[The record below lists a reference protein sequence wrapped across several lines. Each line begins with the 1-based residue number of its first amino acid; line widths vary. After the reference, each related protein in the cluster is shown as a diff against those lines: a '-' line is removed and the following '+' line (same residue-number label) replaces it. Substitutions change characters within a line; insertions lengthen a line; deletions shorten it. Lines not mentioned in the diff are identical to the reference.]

1 MCRKFLDMKTMN
13 RKISI
18 ESLESRLAFDGSWQ
32 NVFLPN
38 DVDGSQEVSPLD
50 VLQIINELN
59 IGGPRDLS
67 GPRPPDEP
75 YCDVNGDLR
84 LDPTDV
90 LAVVDSINR
99 TRVGMFGQ
107 AALDSARDLNRN
119 GTVLSQSVR
128 LAGKTVPWAFVDY
141 VDPLSLA
148 KMRTQANDSGDFGIS
163 LDLVQGV
170 YDLQIT
176 VMDDLGRKLPMV
188 SPVRVG
194 NVVHEWNAAVLNVIR
209 DWRGVTDDPVPGT
222 RFTSEPPRVGRNIAM
237 IQGAMFDAINA
248 IDRTYESFLY
258 QGTANRVGIDPRI
271 AASSAAYDVATHL
284 YPSFSSV
291 WDSTLA
297 ECLAS
302 VPDAGQ
308 LHSSMEFGQEVAMA
322 VIAARANDGS
332 DAKVD
337 YVPGDQPGDWN
348 RTLPAFLAP
357 LLPQWPQVIPFA
369 MSSPNQFLSP
379 PPPALD
385 TEAYAIAVDQVMK
398 LGSRSNST
406 RTADQTDIANFWA
419 DGGGT
424 FTPPGHW
431 NRIGADTSLAS
442 NQNLIES
449 ARTLALLNIALA
461 DAGISCW
468 DTKYAYGLWRPI
480 DAIRK
485 ADTDGNAMTLQ
496 DASWLPLLVT
506 PPFPAYTS
514 GHSTFSGA
522 SAEILTAIFGASYSF
537 TSQKDVPTNTAQLP
551 YDPSKRILR
560 SFGSFYQA
568 AEEASWSRIYGGI
581 HFLFDGTEGLE
592 AGYSIGA
599 LVHSTML
606 RPKIS

>member
-1 MCRKFLDMKTMN
+1 VKKTS

-59 IGGPRDLS
+59 ISGPRDLV
-67 GPRPPDEP
+67 GARPPDEP
-75 YCDVNGDLR
+75 FCDVNGDLR

-99 TRVGMFGQ
+99 TRLAMFGQ
-107 AALDSARDLNRN
+107 AALDTTLDLNGN

-128 LAGKTVPWAFVDY
+128 LAGKTVPRAFVDY
-141 VDPLSLA
+141 VDPISRA
-148 KMRTQANDSGDFGIS
+148 TMRTQASDSGDFGIS
-163 LDLVQGV
+163 LELVQGF

-176 VMDDLGRKLPMV
+176 TMDDLGRKLPMV

-222 RFTSEPPRVGRNIAM
+222 RFTSEPPKVGRNMAM
-237 IQGAMFDAINA
+237 IQGAMFDAINS
-248 IDRTYESFLY
+248 IDRTYDSFLF
-258 QGTANRVGIDPRI
+258 QGTASNPVGIDARI
-271 AASSAAYDVATHL
+271 AASYAAYHVARHL
-284 YPSFSSV
+284 YPSFLGA
-291 WDSTLA
+291 WDTTLA

-308 LHSSMEFGQEVAMA
+308 LNTSMEFGQEVAMA
-322 VIAARANDGS
+322 VVAARADDGS
-332 DAKVD
+332 DSKVD

-357 LLPQWPQVIPFA
+357 LLPQWPEVIPFA
-369 MSSPNQFLSP
+369 MSAPNQFLAP

-385 TEAYAIAVDQVMK
+385 TEAYATAVDEVMK
-398 LGSRSNST
+398 LGSKSNST
-406 RTADQTDIANFWA
+406 RTADQTEIAVFWA

-431 NRIGADTSLAS
+431 NRIATDASLGS

-468 DTKYAYGLWRPI
+468 DTKYEYGLWRPI

-485 ADTDGNAMTLQ
+485 AETDANAMTHQ

-522 SAEILTAIFGASYSF
+522 SAEILTAIFGASFSF
-537 TSQKDVPTNTAQLP
+537 ASQKDLPTNTSQLP

-560 SFGSFYQA
+560 SFGNFYQA

-581 HFLFDGTEGLE
+581 HFLFDGTEGLK

-606 RPKIS
+606 RRKMS